1 MRGACA
7 PHSPDRQRLFAVVE
21 CTTVDQ
27 CGLDYPAHSGEPGTR
42 SAPIQ
47 LFFALMVLPRLMRI
61 YLDSIGCR
69 LNQSEMESLARQL
82 AGRGHTLASSP
93 AKADR
98 CILNT
103 CSVTREAE
111 RKSRQAARRIRRAN
125 PDTQLLIT
133 GCYATLCPDQA
144 AAVEGVTQVVA
155 NPQKQ
160 NILAILDPDQQSTE
174 RGACWRLPGG
184 RTRAFVKV
192 QDGCDNRCSYC
203 ITTIARGEGRTRPL
217 ADVVGEIQ
225 ALESAGYQ
233 EVVLTGVHVGSY
245 GRDRASRDGSGQ
257 SRAPNLRR
265 LIQTILSE
273 TGIPRLRLSSLE
285 PWNLDSDLLDLWQNP
300 RLCRQLHLPLQSGS
314 ASVLRRMGR
323 RTTPEAYRWLA
334 EAALDTIPDLA
345 LTTDIIV
352 GFPGESD
359 SEIEASLEFVRQLDF
374 ARLHVFGYSRRPGT
388 RAAQMEGQ
396 LPRALVR
403 KRSRLMRALG
413 RQKQEAFLRRFLGRT
428 MEVLWESTVS
438 DNGSRGL
445 WRGHTG
451 NYIQVTADAAGERL
465 WNSITPTLLTGL
477 RPGGMWGILKREP

>member
-1 MRGACA
+1 
-7 PHSPDRQRLFAVVE
+7 
-21 CTTVDQ
+21 
-27 CGLDYPAHSGEPGTR
+27 
-42 SAPIQ
+42 
-47 LFFALMVLPRLMRI
+47 MRI
-61 YLDSIGCR
+61 YLDSIGCK

-82 AGRGHTLASSP
+82 AGRGHTLANSP
-93 AKADR
+93 AQADR

-111 RKSRQAARRIRRAN
+111 RKSRQAARRIKRTN
-125 PDTQLLIT
+125 PDTQLLLT
-133 GCYATLCPDQA
+133 GCYATLCPDRA
-144 AAVEGVTQVVA
+144 AAVEGVTQVVT
-155 NPQKQ
+155 NSEKQ
-160 NILAILDPDQQSTE
+160 SILAILDADRQAPDRE
-174 RGACWRLPGG
+174 ACWRLPGG

-217 ADVVGEIQ
+217 PDVVGEIQ

-245 GRDRASRDGSGQ
+245 GRDRASWAGSGQ
-257 SRAPNLRR
+257 TRPPDLRL
-265 LIQTILSE
+265 LIQRILSE
-273 TGIPRLRLSSLE
+273 TSIPRLRLSSLE
-285 PWNLDSDLLDLWQNP
+285 PWNLELDLLNLWQNP

-314 ASVLRRMGR
+314 ASVLRRMER
-323 RTTPEAYRWLA
+323 QITPEAYRRLA
-334 EAALDTIPDLA
+334 KTALDAIPDLA

-359 SEIEASLEFVRQLDF
+359 SEFEASLEFVRQLSF

-396 LPRALVR
+396 LSRALIR
-403 KRSRLMRALG
+403 EKSQQMRALG

-428 MEVLWESTVS
+428 MKVLWESEVS
-438 DNGSRGL
+438 DNGSRGLGRNL

-451 NYIQVTADAAGERL
+451 NYIQVTADAGGGRL
-465 WNSITPTLLTGL
+465 WNSVTPTLLTGL
-477 RPGGMWGILKREP
+477 RSGGMWGILKPET